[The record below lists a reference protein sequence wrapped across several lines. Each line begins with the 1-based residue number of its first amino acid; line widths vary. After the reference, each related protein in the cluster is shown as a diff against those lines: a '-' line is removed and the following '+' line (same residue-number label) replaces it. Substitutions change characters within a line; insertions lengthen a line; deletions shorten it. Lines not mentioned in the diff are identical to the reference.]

1 MSQFEVTEVSVRF
14 GGNLALAEVSLR
26 AESGQVVG
34 LIGPNGAG
42 KTTLF
47 NVITGLQASSAGQ
60 VALDG
65 KDLTR
70 LSPTRRARLGLA
82 RTFQRLELF
91 TMLTVREN
99 IAVAA
104 DIHRRWSRAKI
115 DIDQQVTEILDRI
128 GLTEVADLRVTAL
141 PTGQGRLVEMG
152 RALACEPKV
161 LLLDEP
167 AAGQDDTETKRFANL
182 LRQLADEGVAV
193 ILVEHDMKLVMD
205 VCDVIHVLNYGR
217 MLAVGTPDEIRNH
230 DAVREAY
237 LGQPAATP

>member
-1 MSQFEVTEVSVRF
+1 MSLFEVTGVSVRF
-14 GGNLALAEVSLR
+14 GGNLALADVSLT
-26 AESGQVVG
+26 AEAGQVVG

-47 NVITGLQASSAGQ
+47 NVITGLQASSEGRI
-60 VALDG
+60 ALGDR
-65 KDLTR
+65 DLTR

-99 IAVAA
+99 VGVAA
-104 DIHRRWSRAKI
+104 DIHRRWSRTKGDLDAKV
-115 DIDQQVTEILDRI
+115 DQILERI
-128 GLTEVADLRVTAL
+128 GLAEVADVRVTAL

-167 AAGQDDTETKRFANL
+167 AAGQDDSETQRFSRL
-182 LRQLADEGVAV
+182 LRQLADEGVSV

-217 MLAVGTPDEIRNH
+217 VLAVGTPEEIRNH

-237 LGQPAATP
+237 LGQPAGNP

>member
-1 MSQFEVTEVSVRF
+1 VPRFEVEGVSVRF
-14 GGNLALAEVSLR
+14 GGNMALSEVSLG
-26 AESGQVVG
+26 AEAGQVVG

-47 NVITGLQASSAGQ
+47 NVITGLQASTEGR
-60 VALDG
+60 VRLDG
-65 KDLTR
+65 TDLTK
-70 LSPTRRARLGLA
+70 LNPTKRARLGLA

-99 IAVAA
+99 VAVAA

-115 DIDQQVTEILDRI
+115 DVDEQVAQILDRI

-152 RALACEPKV
+152 RALACDPKV

-167 AAGQDDTETKRFANL
+167 ASGQDDTETERFSGL

-217 MLAVGTPDEIRNH
+217 MLAVGTPEEIRNH

>member
-1 MSQFEVTEVSVRF
+1 MPRFEVEGVSVRF
-14 GGNLALAEVSLR
+14 GGNMALSEVSLG
-26 AESGQVVG
+26 AEAGQVVG

-47 NVITGLQASSAGQ
+47 NVITGLQASTEGR
-60 VALDG
+60 VRLDG
-65 KDLTR
+65 TDLTK
-70 LSPTRRARLGLA
+70 LNPTKRARLGLA

-91 TMLTVREN
+91 TMLTVRDN
-99 IAVAA
+99 VAVAA

-115 DIDQQVTEILDRI
+115 DVDEQVAQILDRI

-152 RALACEPKV
+152 RALACDPKV

-167 AAGQDDTETKRFANL
+167 ASGQDDTETERFSGL

-217 MLAVGTPDEIRNH
+217 MLAVGTPEEIRNH